1 MRFVLPFLALFAAS
15 GLDAQQAMP
24 EKCRQHVDRF
34 LANELVSSVANAE
47 NEATER
53 GDIFNVLRTG
63 QLIAIFWTR
72 YADQYFNPGI
82 EVDKLCYQGI
92 LNSQADDTMNRI
104 RTILVRAASS
114 GG

>member
-15 GLDAQQAMP
+15 GLDAQQALP
-24 EKCRQHVDRF
+24 EKCRQHVEKF
-34 LANELVSSVANAE
+34 LAYELVVTVSNAE
-47 NEATER
+47 GEATER
-53 GDIFNVLRTG
+53 GDIFNVIRTG
-63 QLIAIFWTR
+63 QVISILWTR

-82 EVDKLCYQGI
+82 EADKQCYQGI

-104 RTILVRAASS
+104 RTILVRAS